1 MLQVQEEYEKTKIS
15 IKSLE
20 STVSTSD
27 VRLQTLKDEMNVK
40 RAEWLPQV
48 LDLIKRI
55 NANFTKF
62 FSLMKCVGEVSLEK
76 PDNEVMNTLIFNII
90 EETSL
95 ICLK

>member
-1 MLQVQEEYEKTKIS
+1 MLQVQEEYDKTKRS

-20 STVSTSD
+20 STVGTSD

-76 PDNEVMNTLIFNII
+76 PDNEVMNTLICNII

>member
-1 MLQVQEEYEKTKIS
+1 MLQVQEEYEKTKRS

-20 STVSTSD
+20 STVGTSD

-48 LDLIKRI
+48 LELIKRI

-76 PDNEVMNTLIFNII
+76 PDNEVMNTIICNII

-95 ICLK
+95 ICPK

>member
-1 MLQVQEEYEKTKIS
+1 MLQVQEEYEKTKRS

-20 STVSTSD
+20 STVGTSD

-48 LDLIKRI
+48 LDLIMRI

-62 FSLMKCVGEVSLEK
+62 FSLMKCIGEVSLEK

-90 EETSL
+90 DEISL